1 MYQFTN
7 AARISGMTDQ
17 DLRTV
22 LKLSGGSKKY
32 ANALARAQEAP
43 SWRIG
48 NTFMKGAVKRARML
62 IDRETAQEFKERKRF
77 IRQIARD
84 LQ

>member
-1 MYQFTN
+1 M
-7 AARISGMTDQ
+7 SDQ

-22 LKLSGGSKKY
+22 LKLSGISKKY
-32 ANALARAQEAP
+32 SNALARAQEAP

-48 NTFMKGAVKRARML
+48 RTFMKGNIKRAKML

-77 IRQIARD
+77 IRQVARD
-84 LQ
+84 LQSK

>member
-1 MYQFTN
+1 
-7 AARISGMTDQ
+7 
-17 DLRTV
+17 
-22 LKLSGGSKKY
+22 
-32 ANALARAQEAP
+32 
-43 SWRIG
+43 
-48 NTFMKGAVKRARML
+48 MKGAVKRARML